1 MIDWE
6 CARKLNPTYEI
17 INAGLDWSGITS
29 CFNKDIFIKIMRAYS
44 TSGGHLNK
52 NILQTAFNAVLGNW
66 INWMVQYRTC
76 LYKTGVRTE
85 SIGHRTSES
94 GVKNNYP
101 FKKDHARF
109 NDQYY

>member
-1 MIDWE
+1 MIDRE

-29 CFNKDIFIKIMRAYS
+29 CFNKDIFIKMMRAYS

-66 INWMVQYRTC
+66 INWMVYNIERACTKQESEQKALWRH
-76 LYKTGVRTE
+76 LYK
-85 SIGHRTSES
+85 
-94 GVKNNYP
+94 
-101 FKKDHARF
+101 ARK
-109 NDQYY
+109 